1 MKLAQ
6 IMPFLDK
13 TAPLSLAE
21 SWDNVGLLAGDP
33 AMQIKKVI
41 LTIDLTAAVLAEAR
55 DRQAELILAYHPPLF
70 EAVKQIVPGMK
81 ASPLLYEVI
90 RSGKAIYSLHT
101 ALDMA
106 QGGVNDMLAEIIGI
120 KDPQPL
126 ALAQPRP
133 ADRYKIV
140 VFVPVDETDKVA
152 QAMFAAG
159 AGTVGENEK
168 YTQCSFRTEGTGSFK
183 CGPESCPA
191 IGKPGSVELVR
202 ENRLETI
209 VPQARLSEV
218 VKAMLSAHS
227 YEEAAYEIYPLINTP
242 AHGLGRW
249 GHLARPVAKKTLIA
263 AVKKSLHVKC
273 VGIIGP
279 ESGRAATV
287 AVAAGSCGSL
297 LNDVIARGC
306 DLYLTGELKHH
317 DALKLQ
323 AAGVTTICVGHSNSE
338 RLILARIARRINE
351 QFAGRLEAFVSKHDK
366 DPINWK

>member
-13 TAPLSLAE
+13 IAPLSLAE

-33 AMQIKKVI
+33 ASNIKKVI
-41 LTIDLTAAVLAEAR
+41 LTIDLTPAVLAEAR

-90 RSGKAIYSLHT
+90 RSGKAIYALHT

-126 ALAQPRP
+126 ALAQAQP
-133 ADRYKIV
+133 ADNYKIV
-140 VFVPVDETDKVA
+140 VFVPVDQTERVA

-159 AGTVGENEK
+159 AGTVGEKEK

-183 CGPESCPA
+183 CGPESHPA
-191 IGKPGSVELVR
+191 IGTPGSVEMVR

-218 VKAMLSAHS
+218 VKAMRAAHS
-227 YEEAAYEIYPLINTP
+227 YEEVAYEIYPLVKSP
-242 AHGLGRW
+242 EHGLGRW
-249 GHLARPVAKKTLIA
+249 GQLAKPVAKKTLIA

-279 ESGRAATV
+279 ESGRASTV

-297 LNDVIARGC
+297 LNAVIARGC

-323 AAGVTTICVGHSNSE
+323 DAGVTTICVGHSNSE
-338 RLILARIARRINE
+338 RLILARIAGRLNE
-351 QFAGRLEAFVSKHDK
+351 QFLGRLEAFVSKYDK